1 VIKPQVATGRSRNM
15 MRALL
20 VFIDWLTVFSS
31 LLIAHQVTQWTL
43 FFESRE
49 LPPLS
54 FEEVA
59 VYGTI
64 SAVLAVLIIWWQG
77 TYNPNLNHMKLD
89 GDRRFIRSLTMVM
102 LVVFPPFLYAQDHAD
117 TRELL
122 SIAIVVVPLLLVLQK
137 TLSVAFL
144 SKHYDKPVRTRKLLI
159 LGAHNDAPYVLRQAL
174 SCWDPGYLPVGFLSK
189 DPVENGDYIET
200 ESRGLVGSVPVL
212 GEYGQTEH
220 FIKRHAIEEIWL
232 NDPLMPQDQIVS
244 MLRMCEDRKIVV
256 SMLPSIGRI
265 PTMSVIAMY
274 AGGQVLLRE
283 RRAPER
289 IYYDKMKRLV
299 DFVATTL
306 MLIVF
311 SPILI
316 MIALW
321 VKLDSPGPVFF
332 TQERVGKNGK
342 PFKMFKFRSMHID
355 APKYAVSPSTK
366 FDPRITKSGRF
377 LRKSSLDELAQLFN
391 VFRGDM
397 SLVGPRPEMA
407 FIVDQYNR
415 FQRARLQVKPG
426 ITGLWQISADRSIA
440 IHDNLDYDLYY
451 IQNRSITTDMVIL
464 WRTVWFA
471 IHGI

>member
-1 VIKPQVATGRSRNM
+1 

-20 VFIDWLTVFSS
+20 VFIDWLTVFGS
-31 LLIAHQVTQWTL
+31 LLIAHSISETTN
-43 FFESRE
+43 FFTIGDK
-49 LPPLS
+49 LPLS

-59 VYGTI
+59 VYGAI
-64 SAVLAVLIIWWQG
+64 SAILAVIIMLWQG

-122 SIAIVVVPLLLVLQK
+122 TIAIIIVPLVLVLQK

-159 LGAHNDAPYVLRQAL
+159 LGTHKDGPYVLRQAL
-174 SCWDPGYLPVGFLSK
+174 SCWDPGYLPVGFLTGE
-189 DPVENGDYIET
+189 PVTNGAYIET

-212 GEYGQTEH
+212 GDYSQLEH
-220 FIKRHAIEEIWL
+220 FLKRHAIEEIWI
-232 NDPLMPQDQIVS
+232 NDPLMPHEQIVS
-244 MLRMCEDRKIVV
+244 ILRMCENRNLVV

-265 PTMSVIAMY
+265 PTMSVIATY

-299 DFVATTL
+299 DFIATSL
-306 MLIVF
+306 MLITF

-316 MIALW
+316 LIALW
-321 VKLDSPGPVFF
+321 VKLDSKGPILF
-332 TQERVGKNGK
+332 TQERIGKNGK
-342 PFKMFKFRSMHID
+342 SFKMHKFRSMHVD

-366 FDPRITKSGRF
+366 FDPRITRSGRF
-377 LRKSSLDELAQLFN
+377 LRKSSLDELPQLFN
-391 VFRGDM
+391 VFAGDM

-407 FIVDQYNR
+407 FIVDKYNR